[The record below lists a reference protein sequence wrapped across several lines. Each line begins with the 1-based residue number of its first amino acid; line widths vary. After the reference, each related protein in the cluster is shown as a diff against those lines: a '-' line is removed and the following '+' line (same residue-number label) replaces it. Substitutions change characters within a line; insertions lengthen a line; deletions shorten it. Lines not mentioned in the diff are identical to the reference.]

1 MTIRVVENIEG
12 AGAADSALDK
22 TSKAAAGVTQ
32 MFGAEKA
39 LPSAVDP
46 TNLVGASSGTQF
58 KGSGATSRSGTLS
71 ATITA
76 RVMEVLPNGDLVLE
90 GAREIEINGDRQ
102 MVVLTGVAR
111 PRDVSDQNV
120 VLSPKIGQ
128 LRIRYFGRGL
138 MKDNLKPGLAGPRA
152 QQGVLMMRVLH
163 GLLRLVTV
171 VAAVAAF
178 GVTLADPAAGDTT
191 VRLRD
196 VASLQ
201 GAAPVPL
208 IGYGLVVGL
217 NKSGDRRQTMFSAQ
231 TLANMLERFGVLVP
245 GEDIK
250 IENVAAVLV
259 TAELPAFS
267 RRGSRLDV
275 TASSIGDARSLQ
287 GGTLLPTP
295 LRGTD
300 GTIYVLAQGPL
311 SLGGFGG
318 GKGGNSVQVNHLTV
332 GRVPAGGI
340 IQAELAS
347 TVPVA
352 APNILLTL
360 STPDFTN
367 ATRVAD
373 AINAEMGPGA
383 ALALDAASVQVSVPA
398 NYRGALP
405 NLMARLEPLP
415 VSMGGPARIVI
426 NERTGTVVVGNEV
439 RLAAPRSRTAISR
452 CGSAPSTTCRSRTRS
467 RRPARRRWSC
477 RTRRSTSPRPTPS

>member
-1 MTIRVVENIEG
+1 MPAPTTCFRF
-12 AGAADSALDK
+12 AALAVLGLSLAVPPASA
-22 TSKAAAGVTQ
+22 
-32 MFGAEKA
+32 
-39 LPSAVDP
+39 
-46 TNLVGASSGTQF
+46 
-58 KGSGATSRSGTLS
+58 
-71 ATITA
+71 
-76 RVMEVLPNGDLVLE
+76 
-90 GAREIEINGDRQ
+90 
-102 MVVLTGVAR
+102 
-111 PRDVSDQNV
+111 
-120 VLSPKIGQ
+120 
-128 LRIRYFGRGL
+128 
-138 MKDNLKPGLAGPRA
+138 
-152 QQGVLMMRVLH
+152 
-163 GLLRLVTV
+163 
-171 VAAVAAF
+171 
-178 GVTLADPAAGDTT
+178 DTT

-201 GAAPVPL
+201 GTAPVPL

-217 NKSGDRRQTMFSAQ
+217 NKTGDRRQTVFSAQ

-245 GEDIK
+245 GEQIK

-267 RRGSRLDV
+267 RRGSRLDI

-300 GTIYVLAQGPL
+300 GTIYALAQGPL

-347 TVPVA
+347 SIPPA
-352 APNILLTL
+352 GESILLTL
-360 STPDFTN
+360 ATPDFTT

-383 ALALDAASVQVSVPA
+383 ASALDAASVQGTVPA

-405 NLMARLEPLP
+405 NLMARIEPLP
-415 VSMGGPARIVI
+415 VTMGGLARIVI

-439 RLAAPRSRTAISR
+439 RLGRAAVAHGNLSVRISTKYNVSQPNPFSPQGETVVVPDEKVDVTEAEAKLVTLEEGASLDAVVRALNALGATPRDVIAILQAMKAAGALTAELVII
-452 CGSAPSTTCRSRTRS
+452 
-467 RRPARRRWSC
+467 
-477 RTRRSTSPRPTPS
+477 